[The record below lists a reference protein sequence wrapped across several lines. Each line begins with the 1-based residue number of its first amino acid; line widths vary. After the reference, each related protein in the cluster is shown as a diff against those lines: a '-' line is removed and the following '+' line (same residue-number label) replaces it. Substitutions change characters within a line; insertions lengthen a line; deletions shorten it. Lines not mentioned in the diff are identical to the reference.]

1 MEKKKY
7 TAFIVPTGIGA
18 KIGGFAGD
26 AGAYARKIAEEF
38 PLIVNPN
45 VVNAACF
52 SAISDNMLYTEGYTI
67 TELFKGNVSL
77 KPSKHNKIGMI
88 FDKSV
93 PQDVLNVHINTM
105 NAVKTVYGIDVMGYE
120 ISDEDA
126 GVKFFNTECGI
137 SSGMVENVETLKVA
151 GQRLLDRGADVLA
164 VVCRFD
170 EPEEDDYSSGEAV
183 DVVGGAEAIISH
195 YLTKELSVPVVHAPA
210 FDDYSIK
217 SDIVHPKAAAE
228 YITPTFLPCLLLGLN
243 NAPLIKKG
251 IVDDCVSVN
260 DVNALVM
267 PVNSLGSSIVTNA
280 IAKGIKVIAVEE
292 NISVLDVN
300 AFNLGLKNDIIL
312 AATYEDCLKILRRI

>member
-1 MEKKKY
+1 MKKKKY

-26 AGAYARKIAEEF
+26 AGAYARKIAEDF

-52 SAISDNMLYTEGYTI
+52 SAISDNMLYAEGYTI

-77 KPSKHNKIGMI
+77 KPSKHNKIGVI
-88 FDKSV
+88 FDKAV

-105 NAVKTVYGIDVMGYE
+105 HAVKTVYGIDIMGYE
-120 ISDEDA
+120 ISDEVT

-137 SSGMVENVETLKVA
+137 SSGIVENVETLKVA

-170 EPEEDDYSSGEAV
+170 EPDEDDYSSGEAV

-267 PVNSLGSSIVTNA
+267 L
-280 IAKGIKVIAVEE
+280 
-292 NISVLDVN
+292 
-300 AFNLGLKNDIIL
+300 
-312 AATYEDCLKILRRI
+312 